1 MEWIGQNP
9 WLAWLGL
16 ALVLA
21 AIETATVD
29 FTFIMLSGGA
39 LAAMVAAAVGGPV
52 WLQVVVFV
60 VIATTLIF
68 VIRPLVRRRFLDT
81 ETHHAIG
88 APSLVGRAARVTQ
101 TVTEFDGRVKLA
113 GETWSARLPSGETP
127 CQPGQEVR
135 VIAIEGATAIV
146 TRTSTPAAPTA
157 PTGT

>member
-39 LAAMVAAAVGGPV
+39 LGAMVAAAVGAPV

-60 VIATTLIF
+60 VIATALVF
-68 VIRPLVRRRFLDT
+68 VVRPLVRRRFMDT
-81 ETHHAIG
+81 ETHLAIG
-88 APSLVGRAARVTQ
+88 SPALVGRAARVVQ
-101 TVTEFDGRVKLA
+101 TVTEYDGRVKLA
-113 GETWSARLPSGETP
+113 GETWSARLTSGEP
-127 CQPGQEVR
+127 ACQPGQEVR

-146 TRTSTPAAPTA
+146 TRASTPASPAET
-157 PTGT
+157 